1 MQFLL
6 PDFPEPFSLTAQ
18 TLIAKH
24 SHDRKH
30 VRVMSRLLMR
40 LGTYT
45 GAALALVLGAVLT
58 TVPFLFSSDAVV
70 ISTFQSLV
78 PQAMISL
85 FICSTAMMCDGI
97 YIGSG
102 QIEHLPLL
110 MTLSM
115 MAAVAWVCGSQ
126 ALGQGLG
133 TIWWGMVA
141 FFVVRCGLHAVHIY
155 LNWSTSPCGLYE
167 KDDQDRQKQAL
178 DLDPAINHQI
188 A

>member
-1 MQFLL
+1 MLSV
-6 PDFPEPFSLTAQ
+6 FPEPFSLTAQ

-24 SHDRKH
+24 SDERDH
-30 VRVMSRLLMR
+30 VRTMSHLLLR

-45 GAALALVLGAVLT
+45 GVALALILGAVLT
-58 TVPFLFSSDAVV
+58 TIPFIFSSDPVV

-85 FICSTAMMCDGI
+85 FICSIAMMCDGI

-102 QIEHLPLL
+102 QINHLPLL

-115 MAAVAWVCGSQ
+115 VATVAWVSGSL
-126 ALGQGLG
+126 ALGRGLG
-133 TIWWGMVA
+133 SVWWGMVA
-141 FFVVRCGLHAVHIY
+141 FFVARAGLHVVHIQS
-155 LNWSTSPCGLYE
+155 NWASSPCGLYQSE
-167 KDDQDRQKQAL
+167 SQDRQQQQL
-178 DLDPAINHQI
+178 DLDQAINPQI